1 MVCAGLKLHVIED
14 LRGEDLICS
23 LLRLVGPGVP
33 FIWFAAWPAVVHAQ
47 TDYPRKT
54 IRLVVP
60 SAPGGGT
67 DLIARM
73 IAQKVSEA
81 WGQPVIVDNNS
92 GGATTIGTNIVAK
105 SAPDGYTLLMTT
117 ANFAFIP
124 AIYSRLPYDPEKD
137 FIPIV
142 VTVTQFDCLAVH
154 PGVPARSVMELIALA
169 KSKPGEVRYGSG
181 GSGSVGHLA
190 AELFRSLA
198 NINLA
203 HVPYKGTGPVT
214 TAAISG
220 EVHMLIANIASLL
233 PYVKAG
239 RLRAL
244 AVTGARRARI
254 VPDLP
259 TIAESGLP
267 GYAFEN
273 WYGLWAPAGTP
284 PAVVRKINEE
294 VNRALASTALQ
305 ARFAE
310 VGIETMGG
318 TAEKFAAYLASEIKK
333 WGKVARDA
341 GIKGD

>member
-1 MVCAGLKLHVIED
+1 VIY
-14 LRGEDLICS
+14 S
-23 LLRLVGPGVP
+23 LLRLVGPGIP
-33 FIWFAAWPAVVHAQ
+33 FIWFAAWPAVVDAQ
-47 TDYPRKT
+47 TDFPRKS
-54 IRLVVP
+54 IRLIVP

-81 WGQPVIVDNNS
+81 WGQPIIVENNS

-124 AIYSRLPYDPEKD
+124 AIYSKLPYDPEKD
-137 FIPIV
+137 LIPIV
-142 VTVTQFDCLAVH
+142 ITVTQFDCLAVH
-154 PGVPARSVMELIALA
+154 PGVPARSVTELIALA
-169 KSKPGEVRYGSG
+169 KSKPGEIRYGSG

-198 NINLA
+198 NIKLA

-220 EVHMLIANIASLL
+220 EIHMLIANIASLL

-259 TIAESGLP
+259 TVAESGLP
-267 GYAFEN
+267 GYEFEN

-284 PAVVRKINEE
+284 TAVVKKINEE
-294 VNRALASTALQ
+294 VNRALALPALQ

-310 VGIETMGG
+310 VGIEPAGG
-318 TAEKFAAYLASEIKK
+318 TSAKFAAFLTAEIKK
-333 WGKVARDA
+333 WNAVARSA
-341 GIKGD
+341 GIQAE